1 MELKIKAVSPKM
13 GREIPLPRYQTAGA
27 AAMDLCACVDEA
39 VTLVAEKGKALKPRG
54 FAARKGGARGKAAAR
69 WRGHGH
75 LGGMGP
81 EQLGAQKVRG
91 LLDEQSR

>member
-39 VTLVAEKGKALKPRG
+39 VTLAPRPISPPPAAPPWICAHALT
-54 FAARKGGARGKAAAR
+54 
-69 WRGHGH
+69 
-75 LGGMGP
+75 
-81 EQLGAQKVRG
+81 VT
-91 LLDEQSR
+91 